1 MPKEENK
8 EIESIQKKSVFE
20 NLMNDPKFIGEILNT
35 NNGKEII
42 EKFDS
47 YGIDLNKIQF
57 SDLCKILAQKLTS
70 DNKNLEVN
78 SINSPISVDY
88 PKNENAVVNFED

>member
-1 MPKEENK
+1 MPKKENK
-8 EIESIQKKSVFE
+8 EIESIQKRSVFE
-20 NLMNDPKFIGEILNT
+20 NLMDDPKFIGEILNT

-42 EKFDS
+42 EKFYS

-70 DNKNLEVN
+70 DNKNFEVN
-78 SINSPISVDY
+78 SIDSPISVDY
-88 PKNENAVVNFED
+88 PENKSTVVNFED

>member
-1 MPKEENK
+1 MPKKENK
-8 EIESIQKKSVFE
+8 EIESIQKRSVFE
-20 NLMNDPKFIGEILNT
+20 NLMDDPKFIGEI
-35 NNGKEII
+35 I
-42 EKFDS
+42 EKFYS

-78 SINSPISVDY
+78 SIDSPISVDY
-88 PKNENAVVNFED
+88 PENKSTVVNFED